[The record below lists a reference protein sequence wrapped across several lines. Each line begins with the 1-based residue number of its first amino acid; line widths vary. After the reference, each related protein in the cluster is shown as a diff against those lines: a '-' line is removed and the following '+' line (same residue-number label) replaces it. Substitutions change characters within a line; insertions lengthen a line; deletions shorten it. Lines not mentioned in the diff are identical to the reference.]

1 MSRPPA
7 LTNSPVY
14 AFLPAANRLRQHKGS
29 DFDGVFGEARI
40 LPIRST
46 SHILPTTRKILPSF
60 PSSTIGRDLSHV
72 DAIKI
77 NNSLFFFFS
86 FYLCFPPW
94 NGNLFFLQETSSQIP
109 LLLFPSV
116 KTFPRL
122 CAMVLVLPMSLRS
135 LKRSSGLRNQENNIA
150 RPPAV
155 TLSLAERG
163 FNVI

>member
-1 MSRPPA
+1 M
-7 LTNSPVY
+7 L
-14 AFLPAANRLRQHKGS
+14 FLSAANCLRQHIRS

-40 LPIRST
+40 FPIRST

-60 PSSTIGRDLSHV
+60 PIGRDLSHV

-77 NNSLFFFFS
+77 NNSLFFFS

-116 KTFPRL
+116 KTFARL
-122 CAMVLVLPMSLRS
+122 CAMVLVLPTSLPS

-150 RPPAV
+150 GLPAV